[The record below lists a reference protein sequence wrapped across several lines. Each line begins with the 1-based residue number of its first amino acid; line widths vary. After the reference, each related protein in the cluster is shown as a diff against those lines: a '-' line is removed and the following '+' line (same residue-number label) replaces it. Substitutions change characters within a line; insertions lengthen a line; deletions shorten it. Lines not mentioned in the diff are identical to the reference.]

1 MLHKDI
7 EEVLVSQDEIKT
19 IIKTLGATLTEDY
32 AHKKPL
38 FVGLLK
44 GCVPFISDLLKVL
57 DFMLEVDFMDVS
69 SYHGGLESSG
79 DVKIDKDLSTA
90 VKGRHVILAEDI
102 VDSGRTIQAIRS
114 MLLYRGAAS
123 VRVVTLL
130 DKPKGRV
137 VELQPDYIGR
147 TIPDAFVVGYGL
159 DYKEFY
165 RNLPYVGTLKPS
177 VYQTENEES

>member
-1 MLHKDI
+1 MLHNDI
-7 EEVLVSQDEIKT
+7 EEILVSQDEIKT
-19 IIKTLGATLTEDY
+19 IIKTLGVTITEDY
-32 AHKKPL
+32 AHKNPL

-44 GCVPFISDLLKVL
+44 GCVPFISDLLKEL
-57 DFMLEVDFMDVS
+57 DFRLEVDFMDVS

-114 MLLYRGAAS
+114 MLLYRGASS
-123 VRVVTLL
+123 VKVVTLL

-137 VELQPDYIGR
+137 VQLQPDYIGR

-177 VYQTENEES
+177 IYQTETEES